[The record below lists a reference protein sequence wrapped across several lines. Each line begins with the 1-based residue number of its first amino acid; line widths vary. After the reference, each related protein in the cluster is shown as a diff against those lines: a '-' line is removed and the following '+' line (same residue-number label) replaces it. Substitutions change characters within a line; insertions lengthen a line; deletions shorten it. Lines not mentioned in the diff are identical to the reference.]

1 MMKLSI
7 STVVAALAFGV
18 AGSALAGEAKSPIFG
33 SAPTAVMSSGQN
45 KSTVGKGS
53 TADYYGYYG
62 NLYSNYAN
70 SYGSYAYN
78 GYIGSGADYVNYYYY
93 AYVYSNSAASNY
105 YAAYY
110 YASIGY

>member
-1 MMKLSI
+1 MNLSI
-7 STVVAALAFGV
+7 GTTVVALALGV

-33 SAPTAVMSSGQN
+33 SAPTAVLSSGQN
-45 KSTVGKGS
+45 RSTIGKGS

-62 NLYSNYAN
+62 NLYSSTAN

-78 GYIGSGADYVNYYYY
+78 GSVGSGDSYVNYYYY
-93 AYVYSNSAASNY
+93 AYLYSSYATTNY
-105 YAAYY
+105 YYAYY